1 MTSGKFPEIRVDIPG
16 ARPSLEDATSGCASS
31 EPFALQVLGDS
42 MEPEFPDRCIVIIEP
57 SEQRVP
63 GSFVFVEVEG
73 VRWFRRYVRDEAG
86 AESLVALND
95 LYPAID
101 LTDLDWKML
110 GLITQRNIRRKVKH
124 YDYN

>member
-1 MTSGKFPEIRVDIPG
+1 M
-16 ARPSLEDATSGCASS
+16 
-31 EPFALQVLGDS
+31 
-42 MEPEFPDRCIVIIEP
+42 RC
-57 SEQRVP
+57 
-63 GSFVFVEVEG
+63 
-73 VRWFRRYVRDEAG
+73 FRRYVRDEAG

-101 LTDLDWKML
+101 LTDLDWKVL